1 MPDEATPAPEEIQDT
16 PDTPAA
22 STEEKPASESPEDS
36 PAASDGFEE
45 RYNNLRSEFDRR
57 NQLLTAAEGNQ
68 GPEAQAQAL
77 RQLGVEVEMAEEE
90 DNDEDDEFLSDVE
103 KLEKRL
109 EAQEQKFSQREEQE
123 QEAHFQQLEES
134 FIDSKLSEIEG
145 AESMKLSETE
155 TRVVVN
161 NALANRLDS
170 GEPNLQGAFDDL
182 KGIKSA
188 ARDEYLASKKAPVA
202 PTGTAG
208 EEKIDF
214 SDPEAAKKWMVED
227 FRRNKAAAGEE
238 S

>member
-1 MPDEATPAPEEIQDT
+1 MPDEATPAPEETQDT
-16 PDTPAA
+16 PSVETA
-22 STEEKPASESPEDS
+22 SSEEKPVEDA

-57 NQLLTAAEGNQ
+57 NALLTAAEGNQ

-90 DNDEDDEFLSDVE
+90 DNSEDDEFLSDVE

-109 EAQEQKFSQREEQE
+109 EAQEEKFSQREQRE

-145 AESMKLSETE
+145 AENMKLSDTE
-155 TRVVVN
+155 TKLVVN
-161 NALANRLDS
+161 NALANRLDT

-188 ARDEYLASKKAPVA
+188 ARDEYLASKKAPA
-202 PTGTAG
+202 PPIGTAG

-214 SDPEAAKKWMVED
+214 SDPDAKKKWMAED
-227 FRRNKAAAGEE
+227 LAARMGSEE